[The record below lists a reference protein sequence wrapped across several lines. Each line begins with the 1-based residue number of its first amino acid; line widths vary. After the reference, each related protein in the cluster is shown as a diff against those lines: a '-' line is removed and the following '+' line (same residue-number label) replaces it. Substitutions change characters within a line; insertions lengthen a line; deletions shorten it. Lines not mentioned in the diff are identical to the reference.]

1 VTGSRG
7 VIRLLPHAVAVVAF
21 AVVAVICSFPL
32 VTHLDT
38 HIPGSIPGDNVSFLW
53 NVWWMRVAL
62 ASHQDFFHT
71 TYLFAPVG
79 TDLSLHTHMALPALI
94 AATLFGR
101 MSPVQALNVTVL
113 LSLWLNGVTAYAV
126 SWRLT
131 RSAVAASIGGVI
143 FSTSPFMAAHLNGHF
158 NLTAA
163 WVLPLFAIAWQ
174 RALTGSRRW
183 IGIAGLWLGVIAYV
197 DYYYFVYA
205 AILAIC
211 FAVASLHAV
220 RLARRR
226 ATPGSQ
232 RAARIVYALTA
243 VVGLMLIAIVIT
255 GGFRAQLGPLVLSM
269 RSTFNALQVFWV
281 LMLLAVWLR
290 FRPAITFTARGD
302 VKPREAIIAFAAVA
316 ALALVVALPLLWHG
330 IQLFAR
336 GDYVTQQYFWR
347 SAPKGIDVATI
358 LLGNPFNPL
367 LRAPLAALYATAHID
382 AIETVGWLGL
392 VPMGLVLSLWWRRE
406 TTERPSMVEVR
417 QSPEILGWALVAVVF
432 FLWALGPH
440 MMVFG
445 ENTGVILPQAV
456 IRYVPILNNARIPG
470 RAIVLVYLPLGVFAA
485 MAVARLSHTGRIGA
499 IGIAAI
505 LIGISV
511 DYLPAPVPL
520 LRLDH
525 PKLYDEI
532 RKRPEQ
538 GAVCELPLGLRDGF
552 GERGRL
558 DGMALYYQTI
568 HQRPLVGGFVA
579 RLAPS
584 VTSAYERDPLLS
596 VLVRLSSPESGPL
609 RSLPDRELAVSRLR
623 ADGIRFIVLDRAK
636 ASPQLVDYVR
646 TLQLELVTADGDR
659 DVYLVAD

>member
-1 VTGSRG
+1 MTGSRENT
-7 VIRLLPHAVAVVAF
+7 RLLPHAIAVVAF
-21 AVVAVICSFPL
+21 AVVAVVCSFPL
-32 VTHLDT
+32 VIHLDT

-71 TYLFAPVG
+71 TYLFAPAG
-79 TDLSLHTHMALPALI
+79 TDLSLHTHMALPAFI
-94 AATLFGR
+94 GATLFGR
-101 MSPVQALNVTVL
+101 LSPVEALNMSVL

-131 RSAVAASIGGVI
+131 RVVVAASIGGVI
-143 FSTSPFMAAHLNGHF
+143 FSASPFIAAHLNGHF

-183 IGIAGLWLGVIAYV
+183 IGFAGVWLGVIAYV

-205 AILAIC
+205 AVLAIC
-211 FAVASLHAV
+211 FAVALLYAV
-220 RLARRR
+220 RLTRRR
-226 ATPGSQ
+226 ATLGSQ
-232 RAARIVYALTA
+232 GAARIVFALTA
-243 VVGLMLIAIVIT
+243 VVGLMLLAIAIT

-269 RSTFNALQVFWV
+269 RSTFNALQVFWA
-281 LMLLAVWLR
+281 LMLVGVWLR
-290 FRPAITFTARGD
+290 FRPAVSFTARPD
-302 VKPREAIIAFAAVA
+302 VKARQTIRAFAAVVG
-316 ALALVVALPLLWHG
+316 LALVVALPLLWHG
-330 IQLFAR
+330 IQLVVR

-347 SAPKGIDVATI
+347 SAPKGVDVATMF
-358 LLGNPFNPL
+358 LGNPFNPV
-367 LRAPLAALYATAHID
+367 LRTPLQALYGVAQVD
-382 AIETVGWLGL
+382 AIETVAWLGL
-392 VPMGLVLSLWWRRE
+392 VPIGLVLSLWWRRE
-406 TTERPSMVEVR
+406 TTDGPSMVEVTR
-417 QSPEILGWALVAVVF
+417 SPDVVGWALVAVVF
-432 FLWALGPH
+432 LLWALGPH
-440 MMVFG
+440 LMVFG
-445 ENTGVILPQAV
+445 ENTGMILPQAV
-456 IRYVPILNNARIPG
+456 VRYVPILNNARIPG
-470 RAIVLVYLPLGVFAA
+470 RAVVLVYLALSVFAA
-485 MAVARLSHTGRIGA
+485 TAVARLSHTRRIGA
-499 IGIAAI
+499 LGVAAI
-505 LIGISV
+505 LIGIGV

-520 LRLDH
+520 LRLDY

-596 VLVRLSSPESGPL
+596 VLVSLSSPESEPV
-609 RSLPDRELAVSRLR
+609 RSLPDRELALSRLR

-636 ASPQLVDYVR
+636 ANAPLVDYVR

-659 DVYLVAD
+659 DLYLVAD